1 VSYFFFAIFL
11 VLAFQLRGIP
21 FREVSEVNSFRSLF
35 VVVDTA
41 LMSIAMMAYFFFTA
55 RVRYRAPFWRTLG
68 WRPFPERFPR
78 PLVYAAC
85 VLGGGIF
92 AVIIGLASAAVG
104 KKGTLPIEKL
114 LQDRNS
120 TFLLMGLGILV
131 APLVE
136 ETIFRGFL
144 YPLLARS
151 FGVSAGVLSVDGK
164 GIVTRSNRSA
174 LELLALPEDGVL
186 ERPLT
191 DVMPELA
198 PLVVQKIR
206 DLIQELNAG
215 GMSVLLV
222 EQNAAMA
229 LSIADHGYVMET
241 GRIVMDRAA
250 ADLQRDADIREF
262 YLGLRDS
269 GERKSY
275 AKVKHYTRRK
285 RWLS

>member
-1 VSYFFFAIFL
+1 MNTPETDPLLSQQSESAAPAESLLPPAPPVKNFPEDLRVPWGWSEVLLFLLFSLMSYFLLAVVL
-11 VLAFQLRGIP
+11 VVAFQLRGIP
-21 FREVSEVNSFRSLF
+21 FHEVNEVNSLRSLF
-35 VVVDTA
+35 IVADTA
-41 LMSIAMMAYFFFTA
+41 LVSVALMAYLVFTA

-114 LQDRNS
+114 LQDRQG

-151 FGVSAGVLSVDGK
+151 FGVSAGVLVTGTLFGMLHAGQLWGGWGQIALLILV
-164 GIVTRSNRSA
+164 GIVFTYVRAWTGTVLASY
-174 LELLALPEDGVL
+174 LLHVSYNTYLFTGLYFATNGFRHLPG
-186 ERPLT
+186 
-191 DVMPELA
+191 A
-198 PLVVQKIR
+198 
-206 DLIQELNAG
+206 
-215 GMSVLLV
+215 
-222 EQNAAMA
+222 
-229 LSIADHGYVMET
+229 H
-241 GRIVMDRAA
+241 
-250 ADLQRDADIREF
+250 
-262 YLGLRDS
+262 
-269 GERKSY
+269 
-275 AKVKHYTRRK
+275 
-285 RWLS
+285 